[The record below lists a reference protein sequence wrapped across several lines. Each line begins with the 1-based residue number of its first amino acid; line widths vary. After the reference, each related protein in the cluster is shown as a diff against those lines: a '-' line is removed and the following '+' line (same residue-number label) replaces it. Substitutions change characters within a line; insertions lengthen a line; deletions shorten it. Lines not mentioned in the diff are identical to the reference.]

1 MQICEAARQSGDTVI
16 YAQDPKRGIGTG
28 VPEFFLCFRAIK
40 MTGEKVPDKDI
51 HISLEVLVDYTSFL
65 LEPVPLEKS
74 QVIKNCI

>member
-1 MQICEAARQSGDTVI
+1 MIC
-16 YAQDPKRGIGTG
+16 AQDPKRGIGTG

>member
-1 MQICEAARQSGDTVI
+1 
-16 YAQDPKRGIGTG
+16 
-28 VPEFFLCFRAIK
+28 